1 MKSLFAATLLAAAAL
16 VSGCA
21 SPQHPIVLDSVGPAS
36 PQPVSASS
44 KGALL
49 VYSAIRVD
57 MPSNRR
63 PEHLHYTDYK
73 ILSGKGDLVQ
83 AVHNDYDNSWEG
95 PREVQ
100 LPPGTY
106 QVIASAYHYGLVT
119 VPVIIAAFKSTV
131 VHLDGMGSGMDKAL
145 RTRSNAVCLPNGQV
159 VGWRSSPD
167 KMAKP

>member
-1 MKSLFAATLLAAAAL
+1 MKALFMALAVVAL
-16 VSGCA
+16 FSGCT

-36 PQPVSASS
+36 PQAVSSGS
-44 KGALL
+44 KGSLL
-49 VYSAIRVD
+49 VYSAISVD

-73 ILSGKGDLVQ
+73 ILSDKGDLVQ
-83 AVHNDYDNSWEG
+83 AVHNDYGNSWEG

-106 QVIASAYHYGLVT
+106 QVLASAYHYGFVT
-119 VPVIIAAFKSTV
+119 VPVVIETHKSTV
-131 VHLDGMGSGMDKAL
+131 VHLDGMGSGTSDAP
-145 RTRSNAVCLPNGQV
+145 RTHSSAVCLPNGQV

-167 KMAKP
+167 RMAMP